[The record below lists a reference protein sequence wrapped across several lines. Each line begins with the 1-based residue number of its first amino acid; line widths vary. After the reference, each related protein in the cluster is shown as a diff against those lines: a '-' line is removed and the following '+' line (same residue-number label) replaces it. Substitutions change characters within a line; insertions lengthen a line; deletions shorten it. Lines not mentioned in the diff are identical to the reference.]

1 MPEDFL
7 CMKYICSIFKK
18 SIIFVSSLT
27 EILEYTVLKQ
37 TNKTK
42 TTIKL

>member
-18 SIIFVSSLT
+18 NIIFVSSLT
-27 EILEYTVLKQ
+27 EILKYTVLKQ